1 LKSRGGRATATRVAA
16 ARFTGRPCGYC
27 AYRTFRGRYETF
39 EGCWLGGA
47 SHRKQPRPI
56 GDVLIAGLPVRGEDA
71 LVLIRLLERLGA
83 SEAAQRISNAIARD
97 EHDITLRL
105 ADRDAALRVLAEC
118 PDGLLKL
125 RATLHQ
131 QLLWRQQEGL

>member
-71 LVLIRLLERLGA
+71 LA
-83 SEAAQRISNAIARD
+83 NAIARD
-97 EHDITLRL
+97 EHDVALRL